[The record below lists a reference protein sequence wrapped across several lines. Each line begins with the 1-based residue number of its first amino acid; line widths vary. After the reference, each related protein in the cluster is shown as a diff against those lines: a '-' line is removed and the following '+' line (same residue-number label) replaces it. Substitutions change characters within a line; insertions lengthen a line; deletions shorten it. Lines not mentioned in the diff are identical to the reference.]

1 MSTDYTRARDWVVAG
16 IKENPAATVTDPDLL
31 ARLDDR
37 QADCSFEELA
47 FDSLACME
55 LCIYIECETAV
66 ALSIGDLQLHPSVN
80 RLAEHLH
87 ACLAREG
94 R

>member
-1 MSTDYTRARDWVVAG
+1 MSTDYTRARDWVVAA
-16 IKENPAATVTDPDLL
+16 IIENPAASVTDPDLL

-37 QADCSFEELA
+37 TADCTFEELD
-47 FDSLACME
+47 FDSLASME
-55 LCIYIECETAV
+55 LCIYIECETSV
-66 ALSIGDLQLHPSVN
+66 ALSTGDLQLHPSVN

-87 ACLAREG
+87 ARLAEEG